1 MLAMWGGACFV
12 ILLMILCFT
21 IFAMTVGFFLW
32 YLLEVAMDI
41 VIDVFMEMNN
51 FFDRAWQAL
60 IILCIEG
67 QVPEQ
72 VNTMLAGSVR
82 KMFASFGK
90 LANRTKTFLN
100 DGEFYDYGTYDV
112 GVMRDHVANM
122 RDHVANETSQLLS
135 RMAQASVANYLLAAV
150 LMTYMVYRLARHM
163 QRLPA

>member
-1 MLAMWGGACFV
+1 M
-12 ILLMILCFT
+12 
-21 IFAMTVGFFLW
+21 
-32 YLLEVAMDI
+32 LEVAMDI
-41 VIDVFMEMNN
+41 FIDVFLEMNN

-100 DGEFYDYGTYDV
+100 EGEFYEYGNYDV
-112 GVMRDHVANM
+112 GQMRDHVATM

-135 RMAQASVANYLLAAV
+135 RMAQASIANYLLV
-150 LMTYMVYRLARHM
+150 GILMTYMLYRIARHM